1 MPLRIDVHENFL
13 NLFHKILEN
22 EPMENGNKLNL
33 FSLKISNNAFTYA
46 NLVEELGDILT
57 TYALSRNAYDEL
69 CNQRK
74 YTTLVSRAK
83 ERLRKAESN
92 DNDGEL
98 GEILLYTMLE
108 AHLKA
113 PKLLTK
119 LELKTDPNHYVNGA
133 DGVHLLKIDD
143 TTFQFVF
150 GESKL
155 HSDLK
160 TGVEKAFESLK
171 NLLKEDLN
179 KLRYEIQLV
188 NSNFLKEA
196 HDEHSV
202 ELLKKLL
209 IPTENDENLNIDHSF
224 GIFLGFD
231 VKITDDERKL
241 NNADFRDTIYKKVEN
256 AVRTILP
263 TINDQIEQDDFRG
276 YNFYI
281 YIVPFSELA
290 KQRKEIIAKLKK

>member
-1 MPLRIDVHENFL
+1 M
-13 NLFHKILEN
+13 LFPEMHT
-22 EPMENGNKLNL
+22 M
-33 FSLKISNNAFTYA
+33 SYA
-46 NLVEELGDILT
+46 T
-57 TYALSRNAYDEL
+57 
-69 CNQRK
+69 K

-83 ERLRKAESN
+83 ERLRKAES
-92 DNDGEL
+92 NDGEL

>member
-1 MPLRIDVHENFL
+1 MPLRTNVPENFL

-22 EPMENGNKLNL
+22 EPVENGNRLNL
-33 FSLKISNNAFTYA
+33 FSLKISSNAFSYA

-57 TYALSRNAYDEL
+57 KYALSRSTYDDLREKE
-69 CNQRK
+69 K
-74 YTTLVSRAK
+74 YNTLVTKAK

-92 DNDGEL
+92 EGEL
-98 GEILLYTMLE
+98 GEILLYSMLE

-143 TTFQFVF
+143 NTFQFVF

-155 HSDLK
+155 YSDLK
-160 TGVEKAFESLK
+160 EGVKKAFESLK

-202 ELLKKLL
+202 DLLKKLL
-209 IPTENDENLNIDHSF
+209 IPTENDEDLNIDYSF

-231 VKITDDERKL
+231 VEITDDERKL
-241 NNADFRDTIYKKVEN
+241 SNADFRKTIYDKVKN
-256 AVRTILP
+256 AVLALLP
-263 TINDQIEQDDFRG
+263 AINDHIKQDDFRG
-276 YNFYI
+276 YSFYI

-290 KQRKEIIAKLKK
+290 ERRKEIIEKLKE

>member
-1 MPLRIDVHENFL
+1 MPLRIDVPENFL
-13 NLFHKILEN
+13 NLFHKIFEN
-22 EPMENGNKLNL
+22 EPVENGNKLNL
-33 FSLKISNNAFTYA
+33 FSLKISNNAFSYA
-46 NLVEELGDILT
+46 DLVEELGDILT
-57 TYALSRNAYDEL
+57 AYALSRSTYDDL
-69 CNQRK
+69 CSQKK
-74 YTTLVSRAK
+74 YNSLVSKAK
-83 ERLRKAESN
+83 ERLRKAES
-92 DNDGEL
+92 NDGEL

-133 DGVHLLKIDD
+133 DGVHLLRIDD
-143 TTFQFVF
+143 NTFQFVF

-155 HSDLK
+155 YADLNDGIK
-160 TGVEKAFESLK
+160 EAFKSLK

-188 NSNFLKEA
+188 NSNLLKETQD
-196 HDEHSV
+196 DESV
-202 ELLKKLL
+202 NLLKKLL
-209 IPTENDENLNIDHSF
+209 IPRENDEDLNIDHSF

-231 VKITDDERKL
+231 VEITEDERKL
-241 NNADFRDTIYKKVEN
+241 TNAEFRKTIYDKVEK

-263 TINDQIEQDDFRG
+263 TIKKQIQQDDFRG

-281 YIVPFSELA
+281 YIVPFSKLA
-290 KQRKEIIAKLKK
+290 EQRKKIIAELKK